1 VRVLVCGSRGWTDVA
16 TIARRLGELPDGSI
30 VIHGGAKGADQ
41 LAGQA
46 ATLRGLHSAVVYPM
60 WERYGRSAGHI
71 RNAAMLDL
79 EPDVVI
85 AFSLGTNG
93 TQGTIDEARRRGI
106 PVEVI
111 GTEVEVAA

>member
-1 VRVLVCGSRGWTDVA
+1 MRVLVCGSRGWTDMA
-16 TIARRLGELPDGSI
+16 TIAKRIGELPDGSI
-30 VIHGGAKGADQ
+30 VIHGGAEGADK

-46 ATLRGLHSAVVYPM
+46 ATLRGLHSAAVYPL
-60 WERYGRSAGHI
+60 WKRHGRSAGHV

-79 EPDVVI
+79 GPDLVI

-106 PVEVI
+106 PVEVV
-111 GTEVEVAA
+111 GAEAAKR